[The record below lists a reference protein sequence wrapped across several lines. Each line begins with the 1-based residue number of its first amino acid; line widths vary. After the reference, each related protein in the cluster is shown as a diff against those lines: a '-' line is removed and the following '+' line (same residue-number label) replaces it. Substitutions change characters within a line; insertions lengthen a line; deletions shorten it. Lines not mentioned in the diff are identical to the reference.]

1 MFNIQ
6 RPWAVLAT
14 VGLGLSLAAGSVGA
28 QQKPPIKLAAIT
40 ALTGPLGSYGKM
52 QEMFVKL
59 AAEDVNAKGGINGS
73 MLQLDV
79 GDAQTDPGQS
89 VLLFRKYAGEG
100 YMGVVGPLTGTQWET
115 VSPLANQIQMPAIS
129 ANAVKPGVTVKPWTI
144 RLQPAD
150 DTMMPEGMR
159 EFLKAYPKVKKVVI
173 AADVREASSKASADA
188 YAELAKKS
196 GLEVLDVV
204 EFSSRATDL
213 SAAAIQIKSR
223 NPDAIL
229 AAAFPPQAVLL
240 SKDLAVQGV
249 KVPILNTAILW
260 SGPFISIAGELARNW
275 HVMGFA
281 TNEIGPVGHSD
292 EAVYNSL
299 IKRALQRAEPAMG
312 NPPNMANWAIG
323 YDAVLLYAD
332 IMRRNGIDGN
342 TDPKRAR
349 EIIKNEFLKLKNFSG
364 AFKYTMRETGDGQIP
379 TTILAADVERKV
391 WRFMNTK

>member
-1 MFNIQ
+1 MFKIH
-6 RPWAVLAT
+6 RLWATLAT
-14 VGLGLSLAAGSVGA
+14 LGLSLGLASGSALA

-59 AAEDVNAKGGINGS
+59 AAEDINAKGGINGS
-73 MLQLDV
+73 QLQLDV

-100 YMGVVGPLTGTQWET
+100 YFGVVGPLTGTQWET

-129 ANAVKPGVTVKPWTI
+129 ANAVKPGVTVRPWTI

-188 YAELAKKS
+188 YVELAKKS
-196 GLEVLDVV
+196 GLEVLDIV
-204 EFSSRATDL
+204 EFSTRATDL

-223 NPDAIL
+223 NPDAIF

-240 SKDLAVQGV
+240 SKDLNVQGV
-249 KVPILNTAILW
+249 RVPILNTAILW
-260 SGPFISIAGELARNW
+260 SGPFISIAGDLARNW

-281 TNEIGPVGHSD
+281 TNEAGPAGHSD
-292 EAVYNSL
+292 EAVYSSL

-342 TDPKRAR
+342 TDPRRAR
-349 EIIKNEFLKLKNFSG
+349 EIIRNEFMKLRNFSG
-364 AFKYTMRETGDGQIP
+364 AFKYTMRETGDGHIP
-379 TTILAADVERKV
+379 TTILSADVDRKV
-391 WRFMNTK
+391 WRFMNK